1 MAVSGRHC
9 SKLARRPSELR
20 RPDFKSE
27 ERRTA
32 WVWRIPSNAQA
43 RDRLLTAARDGR
55 LAAALQRKTA
65 ANGACFHGCS
75 PRKTRRLSLPCQVSE
90 DLLMSYRSCFC
101 RTWRAQALRKFRC
114 CRTARAWKRS
124 VRRLGLGRRDIDH
137 KSREEIPPQQ
147 WEQLRLSSQGSSQA
161 TVCEDLRCAAQLRH
175 PNSKLN
181 RAGWSKFAQ

>member
-90 DLLMSYRSCFC
+90 DLLMSLSQLFLQNMAGSGPSQVPLLQDRTSLEEIREKVGPWQEGYRSQVSGGNSPPAMG
-101 RTWRAQALRKFRC
+101 TAQTKQPG
-114 CRTARAWKRS
+114 K
-124 VRRLGLGRRDIDH
+124 
-137 KSREEIPPQQ
+137 
-147 WEQLRLSSQGSSQA
+147 
-161 TVCEDLRCAAQLRH
+161 
-175 PNSKLN
+175 
-181 RAGWSKFAQ
+181 